1 MQIIIFLSLNLR
13 CHKILVLKMC
23 KQIKSYRII
32 FYSYFD
38 GIIFYYELFK
48 EWCDVHNFI
57 LVYNDIYKCLQV

>member
-1 MQIIIFLSLNLR
+1 
-13 CHKILVLKMC
+13 MC

-38 GIIFYYELFK
+38 GIIFYYEIFK